1 MNVRTELLLL
11 GCNLVHF
18 QCVSIPHVRN
28 YIVVP
33 SFPLLGGCFFS
44 FIMLGRVSS
53 STTWCSECAV
63 VSGSMSKAWV
73 EIRRM
78 PDNDNDDDM
87 VGISDGFCF
96 LFWLRGFSRRSFLC
110 IAQVSVRDMDVCEYS
125 QQTLQ
130 QQLPKKLVK

>member
-33 SFPLLGGCFFS
+33 SFPLPGGCFFS

-78 PDNDNDDDM
+78 PDDDDM

-96 LFWLRGFSRRSFLC
+96 VFCLCGFSRRSFLC
-110 IAQVSVRDMDVCEYS
+110 IAQV
-125 QQTLQ
+125 
-130 QQLPKKLVK
+130 